1 MSDII
6 FNSIKNIS
14 DDNFSL
20 YNLYEDEKENLEC
33 PYFQDI
39 YYLKNNIFLEQNN
52 KIFNELL
59 PTCDY
64 SNEISKVFPIKS
76 EINLADN
83 EKEISEDKKLLQRK
97 NENSNKD
104 SINSINTLTEKDEQ
118 NLEENINISNSYI
131 IDIIKNELI
140 QNGFSSDITDKIKG
154 KYITNKDIRNIFKL
168 KEKQKKEKDKITIDI
183 HKNIIGNKRGRKN
196 QNESTNIT
204 HDKNIPDNILKK
216 CKRILFDK
224 IIVHA
229 NSCINTYK
237 SNHEEYFELEKLN
250 YKKYINNLKKEKE
263 MELFNMKIKDF
274 VSLEI
279 SAKSC
284 WKFNK
289 NYNKNIMKKLLE
301 EEKDNEI
308 INSFLNMTFGE
319 WIDIFTLKRKL
330 NDNLNFNGLRD
341 ALDKLSKENDEYFT
355 RFIFYLFNYKNAFEN
370 KVGRNSKKSKENKNA
385 GMIKDINE

>member
-39 YYLKNNIFLEQNN
+39 YYLKNNIYLEQNN

-118 NLEENINISNSYI
+118 NLEENINISNTYI
-131 IDIIKNELI
+131 INIIKNELI

-168 KEKQKKEKDKITIDI
+168 RKSKKKKTI
-183 HKNIIGNKRGRKN
+183 
-196 QNESTNIT
+196 
-204 HDKNIPDNILKK
+204 
-216 CKRILFDK
+216 
-224 IIVHA
+224 
-229 NSCINTYK
+229 
-237 SNHEEYFELEKLN
+237 KL
-250 YKKYINNLKKEKE
+250 L
-263 MELFNMKIKDF
+263 L
-274 VSLEI
+274 I
-279 SAKSC
+279 S
-284 WKFNK
+284 
-289 NYNKNIMKKLLE
+289 IKKL
-301 EEKDNEI
+301 
-308 INSFLNMTFGE
+308 
-319 WIDIFTLKRKL
+319 
-330 NDNLNFNGLRD
+330 
-341 ALDKLSKENDEYFT
+341 
-355 RFIFYLFNYKNAFEN
+355 
-370 KVGRNSKKSKENKNA
+370 
-385 GMIKDINE
+385 

>member
-39 YYLKNNIFLEQNN
+39 YYLKNNIYLEQNN
-52 KIFNELL
+52 KIFNGFL

-118 NLEENINISNSYI
+118 NLEENINISNTYI
-131 IDIIKNELI
+131 INIIKNELI

-154 KYITNKDIRNIFKL
+154 KYNTNKDIRNIFKL
-168 KEKQKKEKDKITIDI
+168 KEKQKKENDKIKIDI
-183 HKNIIGNKRGRKN
+183 NKKIIGNKRGRKN

-216 CKRILFDK
+216 
-224 IIVHA
+224 
-229 NSCINTYK
+229 
-237 SNHEEYFELEKLN
+237 
-250 YKKYINNLKKEKE
+250 
-263 MELFNMKIKDF
+263 
-274 VSLEI
+274 
-279 SAKSC
+279 
-284 WKFNK
+284 
-289 NYNKNIMKKLLE
+289 
-301 EEKDNEI
+301 
-308 INSFLNMTFGE
+308 
-319 WIDIFTLKRKL
+319 
-330 NDNLNFNGLRD
+330 
-341 ALDKLSKENDEYFT
+341 
-355 RFIFYLFNYKNAFEN
+355 
-370 KVGRNSKKSKENKNA
+370 
-385 GMIKDINE
+385 